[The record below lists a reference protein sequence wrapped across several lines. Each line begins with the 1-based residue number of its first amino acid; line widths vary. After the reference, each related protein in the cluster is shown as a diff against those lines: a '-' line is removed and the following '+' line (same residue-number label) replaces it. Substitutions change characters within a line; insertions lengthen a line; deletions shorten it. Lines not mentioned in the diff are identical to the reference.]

1 MKGRTV
7 ASVLRQVEEWH
18 KELGREENQ
27 PTITWRHSPLKE
39 FQFIEG
45 NEILGNMKAWTI
57 TEILT
62 SRMLFLEGQAMRHC
76 VASYKEDCVRR
87 QVSIW
92 SMQVETQRGQQRALT
107 IEVNMPKRT
116 ICQVRGKCNRL
127 PGANERAIVERWA
140 AVEGLNV
147 VEALRSY

>member
-27 PTITWRHSPLKE
+27 PTITWRHAPFKDFRLVQGDE
-39 FQFIEG
+39 T
-45 NEILGNMKAWTI
+45 LGNMRAWTI

-62 SRMLFLEGQAMRHC
+62 SRALFLEGQAMRHC
-76 VASYKEDCVRR
+76 VATYKDDCIRR

-107 IEVNMPKRT
+107 IEVDIPKRT

-127 PGANERAIVERWA
+127 PGANERAIVERWV
-140 AVEGLNV
+140 AVEGLKV
-147 VEALRSY
+147 VEAIRA